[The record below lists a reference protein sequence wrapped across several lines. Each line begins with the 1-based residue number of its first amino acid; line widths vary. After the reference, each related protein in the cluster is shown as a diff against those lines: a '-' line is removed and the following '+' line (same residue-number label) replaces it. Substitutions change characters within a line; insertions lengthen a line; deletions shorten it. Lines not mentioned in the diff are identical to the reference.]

1 MSTTC
6 MAVYAFYVLSQQVR
20 RLIHGGCMLD
30 PSVDGGRLGDREEEE
45 DNGGSSGMAAEK
57 PPRRARRQAPLN
69 EADRST
75 NPYA

>member
-1 MSTTC
+1 
-6 MAVYAFYVLSQQVR
+6 
-20 RLIHGGCMLD
+20 MLD